1 MYLNILRT
9 IKSAVNIGYS
19 VERTDASE
27 EIEKR
32 KKKDEM
38 IRTEKNY
45 FSAGDG
51 RVRRK

>member
-1 MYLNILRT
+1 MNT
-9 IKSAVNIGYS
+9 GYS
-19 VERTDASE
+19 VERTDAPE
-27 EIEKR
+27 KIEKR